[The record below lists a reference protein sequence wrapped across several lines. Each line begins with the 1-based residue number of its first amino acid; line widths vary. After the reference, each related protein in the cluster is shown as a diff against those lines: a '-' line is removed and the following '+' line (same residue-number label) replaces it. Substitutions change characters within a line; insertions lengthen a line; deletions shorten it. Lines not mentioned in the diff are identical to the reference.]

1 MECPTCG
8 ALMKSSIG
16 QCNDCAATVNQ
27 QNDSPTASFD
37 GSAPAQEQQ
46 ASKLIEFPGVS
57 RSTVPQWRKE
67 VSERVRAA
75 QEKKAREEVT
85 EFNLETSQI
94 GTTETSPQ
102 LELLPH
108 AEAAPVNPLVA
119 AALRR
124 IERAHEVGAY
134 VGAASN
140 LATAVAYAAPMN
152 FESETH
158 QQATSEFDQPLVSQH
173 EAEEL
178 KQPEKTHNLVVVP
191 TQRAEIIEAAKN
203 SQPAP
208 QPKPRRMIGDLDDP
222 ALNYLDSVPTAVC
235 LETAGHARASIV
247 ARLASA
253 VIDLF
258 VVSLLCAPVAAALE
272 LSNTNWQ
279 DPRIWIFSAA
289 LFSVVGFLY
298 LTISTA
304 LTGRTIGLRL
314 LSLRIVDARTGLI
327 PTGTQSAG
335 RALIYLASLLVLGI
349 TSIIALLNSDR
360 LTAHDRITRTAVIQI

>member
-1 MECPTCG
+1 
-8 ALMKSSIG
+8 
-16 QCNDCAATVNQ
+16 
-27 QNDSPTASFD
+27 
-37 GSAPAQEQQ
+37 
-46 ASKLIEFPGVS
+46 
-57 RSTVPQWRKE
+57 
-67 VSERVRAA
+67 
-75 QEKKAREEVT
+75 
-85 EFNLETSQI
+85 
-94 GTTETSPQ
+94 
-102 LELLPH
+102 
-108 AEAAPVNPLVA
+108 
-119 AALRR
+119 
-124 IERAHEVGAY
+124 
-134 VGAASN
+134 
-140 LATAVAYAAPMN
+140 
-152 FESETH
+152 
-158 QQATSEFDQPLVSQH
+158 
-173 EAEEL
+173 
-178 KQPEKTHNLVVVP
+178 
-191 TQRAEIIEAAKN
+191 
-203 SQPAP
+203 
-208 QPKPRRMIGDLDDP
+208 MIGDLDDP

>member
-1 MECPTCG
+1 
-8 ALMKSSIG
+8 MKSSIG

-27 QNDSPTASFD
+27 HNDSPTASFD
-37 GSAPAQEQQ
+37 GSAPAPEQQ

-94 GTTETSPQ
+94 GTTDTSPQ

-173 EAEEL
+173 EAE
-178 KQPEKTHNLVVVP
+178 
-191 TQRAEIIEAAKN
+191 
-203 SQPAP
+203 
-208 QPKPRRMIGDLDDP
+208 
-222 ALNYLDSVPTAVC
+222 
-235 LETAGHARASIV
+235 
-247 ARLASA
+247 
-253 VIDLF
+253 
-258 VVSLLCAPVAAALE
+258 
-272 LSNTNWQ
+272 
-279 DPRIWIFSAA
+279 
-289 LFSVVGFLY
+289 
-298 LTISTA
+298 
-304 LTGRTIGLRL
+304 
-314 LSLRIVDARTGLI
+314 
-327 PTGTQSAG
+327 
-335 RALIYLASLLVLGI
+335 
-349 TSIIALLNSDR
+349 
-360 LTAHDRITRTAVIQI
+360 